1 MGGLHGGSFSV
12 SCGNNICNGGDWMS
26 RVNICQEDL
35 VLVLVDF
42 SKFRLVRWLVG
53 FFQLLSTMILPF
65 LLLLLLSLLDLAFV
79 DAFIAVMLPS

>member
-1 MGGLHGGSFSV
+1 
-12 SCGNNICNGGDWMS
+12 MS

-42 SKFRLVRWLVG
+42 SKFRLVRWLVD

-79 DAFIAVMLPS
+79 DAFIYRGDASKLKLVDVSILCAQNPLKIAPV